1 MSNTEN
7 LLELRNICF
16 SVDQQIIIDN
26 LSLTLQPNEFK
37 VITGPSGCGKSTL
50 LKIIASLFPPL
61 LGRYFSPW
69 EKYYYDQT

>member
-16 SVDQQIIIDN
+16 SVDQQIIID
-26 LSLTLQPNEFK
+26 EFK

-50 LKIIASLFPPL
+50 LK
-61 LGRYFSPW
+61 
-69 EKYYYDQT
+69 

>member
-50 LKIIASLFPPL
+50 LK
-61 LGRYFSPW
+61 
-69 EKYYYDQT
+69 

>member
-50 LKIIASLFPPL
+50 LKIIASLFPPP
-61 LGRYFSPW
+61 RAIFSPW
-69 EKYYYDQT
+69 EEYYYDQT